1 MMSKSS
7 QGSDKSLSFDDVSN
21 CFSLPISEAANALGV
36 CTSVLKKICRENG
49 LQRWP
54 YRKFQSGTSV
64 EEIKK
69 YAARER
75 NKELAQLSKVDVQG
89 NDALTSSAVSAAF
102 GSQPQNDTKSSLWQ
116 MSKLHGAIPPH
127 MLQQQG
133 SRNIQNGRPQNLPNA
148 SLSKGIAASLDEFKY
163 GFPTSGLATASNKW
177 WGSSSPDGYEGT
189 IGNGVEIDEEDKKQ
203 SEQLADNGANLLVMD
218 GEKAENEKEE
228 GTIGP
233 QGTGLL
239 TAVRKTTVE
248 EGRKILKIGVGR
260 DHGVLKAGKKE
271 RRLLLQIFGSSLPS
285 QWINGSS

>member
-1 MMSKSS
+1 
-7 QGSDKSLSFDDVSN
+7 
-21 CFSLPISEAANALGV
+21 
-36 CTSVLKKICRENG
+36 
-49 LQRWP
+49 
-54 YRKFQSGTSV
+54 
-64 EEIKK
+64 
-69 YAARER
+69 
-75 NKELAQLSKVDVQG
+75 
-89 NDALTSSAVSAAF
+89 
-102 GSQPQNDTKSSLWQ
+102 

-177 WGSSSPDGYEGT
+177 WGSSSPDGHEGT
-189 IGNGVEIDEEDKKQ
+189 IDNGVEIDEEDQKQ